1 MLLFIELLLVRASGE
16 SVNLLFIELLLVT
29 DNVELVTMKRNI
41 GLASIGA
48 ESTTP
53 ETQDS

>member
-1 MLLFIELLLVRASGE
+1 MLLLVRAAGE
-16 SVNLLFIELLLVT
+16 SEYLLFIELLLVT

-53 ETQDS
+53 ETQD

>member
-16 SVNLLFIELLLVT
+16 SEYLLVIEWLLVT

-41 GLASIGA
+41 DLASIGA
-48 ESTTP
+48 ESPTP
-53 ETQDS
+53 ETQD